1 MMGELGDD
9 SQSQWDFPYK
19 VEMYFKERKESRN
32 LAIFIKLSRHKEL
45 LIIVAAAVPIKLCR
59 PEIYI

>member
-32 LAIFIKLSRHKEL
+32 LAIFIKLSRHKEF
-45 LIIVAAAVPIKLCR
+45 
-59 PEIYI
+59 Y